1 MRLERLGLEE
11 KTVLAA
17 LLHDVGKVIRRAE
30 GREENHARLT
40 WEFLC
45 GIDEEL
51 AEIAYGHHRGKKL
64 NTLKDVKGGLKKYAE
79 VVCEADSV
87 SAGLERERISDD
99 VARNVEGLDEWKRR
113 GESKRPMLNILSTVD
128 VGKGESRASWFPVR
142 ELTLKPFYLKAKDI
156 DEAGADYGFWRK
168 FRKEIEA
175 VLKSGVGFNKLLF
188 TLTNLLKR
196 YLFFVPADTF
206 VPKEAEVTI
215 PIPDTSLY
223 EHLRL
228 TSIFAYAMLKN
239 RKKFVLVRGDISGI
253 QDFIARITHKK
264 ALRFLKGR
272 SFYLELLNL
281 AAAFRICRDLGIP
294 PTQILSAT
302 AGNFTIIAPLADDY
316 EEKLREAVREINYE
330 LIDLGL
336 YVAVAWSEVSYEEAR
351 KSFNKVMDEV
361 TRRVEERKAKR
372 YQEFMNERD
381 YDRIFGE
388 HEPRSGLK
396 ECDVCKAE
404 VAEEELESLS
414 PEEEGEAVK
423 VCKSCYEMH
432 NLSEKLIEVGKLIEE
447 LRKAG
452 GRAAFYIGVYEGRAG
467 DVSVAGIGF
476 KVDALARELSDADY
490 VFKINDTDFLEG
502 ELLGKAGCG
511 FRFMNVYVSETGV
524 DKLVEVE
531 ESGGVRPRGARYIGV
546 LKMDGDD
553 MGKVFSSGV
562 VEWWRKRGMKN
573 EKEVK
578 MTPSRY
584 ATLSSLIELFFG
596 YCVEK
601 ICEEGCFFTGE
612 KFAEERKIY
621 VVFSGGDDL
630 FVLGLWSQ
638 VVDLALKIQEEYR
651 MFTGNPNLTISGS
664 LYVTIKK
671 FPVYK
676 SYREVLSSLEAAKER
691 FKPEKS
697 AISLFGEEISFG
709 DVSIAR
715 RVKDIISGRVER
727 GELPRSIIHAL
738 LGSLGGEARY
748 RRRWAAKYVIA
759 RYHERYGGLEEL
771 DGIVDEA
778 FKNNKF
784 EPLIVGLRWSELLTR
799 EVRA

>member
-1 MRLERLGLEE
+1 MLWMRLERLGLEE

-156 DEAGADYGFWRK
+156 DEAGADYGFWSK
-168 FRKEIEA
+168 FRKEIED

-388 HEPRSGLK
+388 PEPRSGLK

-414 PEEEGEAVK
+414 PEEGGSRQSLQKLLRDAQSVREA
-423 VCKSCYEMH
+423 H
-432 NLSEKLIEVGKLIEE
+432 
-447 LRKAG
+447 
-452 GRAAFYIGVYEGRAG
+452 
-467 DVSVAGIGF
+467 
-476 KVDALARELSDADY
+476 
-490 VFKINDTDFLEG
+490 
-502 ELLGKAGCG
+502 
-511 FRFMNVYVSETGV
+511 
-524 DKLVEVE
+524 
-531 ESGGVRPRGARYIGV
+531 
-546 LKMDGDD
+546 
-553 MGKVFSSGV
+553 
-562 VEWWRKRGMKN
+562 
-573 EKEVK
+573 
-578 MTPSRY
+578 
-584 ATLSSLIELFFG
+584 
-596 YCVEK
+596 
-601 ICEEGCFFTGE
+601 
-612 KFAEERKIY
+612 
-621 VVFSGGDDL
+621 
-630 FVLGLWSQ
+630 
-638 VVDLALKIQEEYR
+638 
-651 MFTGNPNLTISGS
+651 
-664 LYVTIKK
+664 
-671 FPVYK
+671 
-676 SYREVLSSLEAAKER
+676 
-691 FKPEKS
+691 
-697 AISLFGEEISFG
+697 
-709 DVSIAR
+709 
-715 RVKDIISGRVER
+715 
-727 GELPRSIIHAL
+727 
-738 LGSLGGEARY
+738 
-748 RRRWAAKYVIA
+748 
-759 RYHERYGGLEEL
+759 
-771 DGIVDEA
+771 
-778 FKNNKF
+778 
-784 EPLIVGLRWSELLTR
+784 
-799 EVRA
+799 